1 MQASRL
7 RVYVAGPYSNGDPQ
21 LNTDRAIDVGDA
33 ITDMGADPFIPHL
46 SHYRHIRRPRQYEHW
61 IEEDLR
67 WLAMCHVLYRMAGKS
82 KGADGEV
89 AEAQRLGIP
98 VFYEMSELRKWV
110 SNRD

>member
-1 MQASRL
+1 MNP

-33 ITDMGADPFIPHL
+33 IADMGADPFIPHL
-46 SHYRHIRRPRQYEHW
+46 SHYREARHARPYTFW

-67 WLAMCHVLYRMAGKS
+67 WLQVCHALYRMEGKS

-98 VFYEMSELRKWV
+98 VFYEMDDLKAWLD
-110 SNRD
+110 NRD

>member
-1 MQASRL
+1 MTPRG
-7 RVYVAGPYSNGDPQ
+7 YVAGPYSNGDPQ
-21 LNTDRAIDVGDA
+21 ANTDRAIDVGDA

-67 WLAMCHVLYRMAGKS
+67 WLAMCHALYRMEGAS
-82 KGADGEV
+82 RGADGEV

-98 VFYEMSELRKWV
+98 VFYEMDELKRWIDSV
-110 SNRD
+110 IQ